1 MSRTRSTTT
10 ALITLGVVSALSLS
24 ACASAAPA
32 STATRVDGGTIVYG
46 HQQEPACV
54 FGGWIEQAYLS
65 SQVLDGLVSLD
76 ENHQVVPWLAD
87 SWSVS
92 DDQLTWTF
100 TLKDGVTFTDGT
112 PLTAAVVAYNFDY
125 WLAGGNSTAS
135 VWLAGYYASA
145 QAVDDRTL
153 TVNLSAPYPRLA
165 DNLTQGYF
173 GIQSQQALETR
184 TDEENC
190 EAPIGSGAFV
200 VDHWNRGE
208 EIVLVRNED
217 YTSPPANAKHTGVAY
232 VDQIDWKFVAD
243 PTTRAASLSAGE
255 TDVIYDVPAVAWKT
269 LESAGFQLEKYITPG
284 RPQQLTF
291 NTSTGPFVDE
301 KVRQAFAYSLDRK
314 SLVETIG
321 QGVIPYEGNG
331 GVSQATPG
339 YSETAA
345 DLYSPDTD
353 TADSLLDAAG
363 WTGRDA
369 DGYRTKGGETL
380 DVVLP
385 YGAGSI
391 VNADGASILQ
401 GLQEQAKATG
411 FKVELIPVPQSAL
424 FAGEYSQPDEKD
436 ITVGYWTAVTSGIL
450 AINWKQGTPEAPNYN
465 NASFTNYP
473 ELESIILEANSTV
486 DPDAQNALYEKAQE
500 YIAEHALAIGVYDR
514 LSTLAVSPTLKDVW
528 QENAQGGPI
537 FYDAYFVE

>member
-145 QAVDDRTL
+145 QAVDERTL

-232 VDQIDWKFVAD
+232 VDRIDWKFVAD

-301 KVRQAFAYSLDRK
+301 KVRQAFAYSLDRE

-339 YSETAA
+339 YSKTAA
-345 DLYSPDTD
+345 DLYSLDTD

-369 DGYRTKGGETL
+369 DGYRTKDGETL

-486 DPDAQNALYEKAQE
+486 DTDAQNAVYEKAQE